1 MSFLPFLLLQVV
13 IFAGLVVVLRR
24 VLSRS
29 ATDTA
34 AHLESLT
41 AEYTRRQEELK
52 RRLEESERQY
62 TEQLSK
68 AKAEAE
74 RLLAEAKQEAASSQ
88 AKTLEEA
95 RLESERIVRQGVETR
110 DALRRDIERE
120 IDRRSLERACELIQR
135 ALPRTLREDLQTR
148 WFDELFRDGLAK
160 QFERLRTEEAANE
173 VKVVSA
179 LPLTKDQQALLR
191 SQLKERLGRNVTVT
205 EQIDDR
211 LVAGLTMTIG
221 SLVFDGSLAS
231 RVQEAMRKVKD
242 AAN

>member
-13 IFAGLVVVLRR
+13 IFAGLVAVLRK

-34 AHLESLT
+34 AHLESLS

-52 RRLEESERQY
+52 RRLEESEKQY
-62 TEQLSK
+62 TEQVSK

-74 RLLAEAKQEAASSQ
+74 RILAEAKQEAASAQS
-88 AKTLEEA
+88 KTLEEA
-95 RLESERIVRQGVETR
+95 RLESERVVRQGVETR

-120 IDRRSLERACELIQR
+120 VDARALERACELIQR
-135 ALPRTLREDLQTR
+135 ALPRSLREDLQKR

-160 QFERLRTEEAANE
+160 QFERLKTEEAANE

-179 LPLTKDQQALLR
+179 LPLTKEQQSLLR
-191 SQLKERLGRNVTVT
+191 AQLKERLGRDVTVT
-205 EQIDDR
+205 EQTDDR

-231 RVQEAMRKVKD
+231 KIQDAMRKVKD
-242 AAN
+242 ASN

>member
-34 AHLESLT
+34 THLEGLT

-74 RLLAEAKQEAASSQ
+74 RIITEATQEAAASQ
-88 AKTLEEA
+88 SKVLEEA

-110 DALRRDIERE
+110 DALRRDMERE
-120 IDRRSLERACELIQR
+120 IETRALERACELIQR
-135 ALPRTLREDLQTR
+135 ALPLNLREDLQKR

-160 QFERLRTEEAANE
+160 QFERLKTEEAANE
-173 VKVVSA
+173 VTVVSA
-179 LPLTKDQQALLR
+179 LPLTQDQQAFLR
-191 SQLKERLGRNVTVT
+191 AQLTERLGRDVTVT
-205 EQIDDR
+205 ERTDER
-211 LVAGLTMTIG
+211 LVAGLTMTVG

-231 RVQEAMRKVKD
+231 RIQEAMRKVQHVAD
-242 AAN
+242 

>member
-13 IFAGLVVVLRR
+13 IFAGLVAVLRK

-34 AHLESLT
+34 AHLEGLS

-52 RRLEESERQY
+52 RRLEESEKQY

-68 AKAEAE
+68 AKAESE
-74 RLLAEAKQEAASSQ
+74 RIIAEAKQEAVSSQ
-88 AKTLEEA
+88 AKTMEEA
-95 RLESERIVRQGVETR
+95 RAESERVVRQGIETR

-120 IDRRSLERACELIQR
+120 IDARVLERACELIQR
-135 ALPRTLREDLQTR
+135 ALPASLREELHKR
-148 WFDELFRDGLAK
+148 SFDDLFRDGLAK
-160 QFERLRTEEAANE
+160 QFERLKTEEAANE
-173 VKVVSA
+173 VTVVSA
-179 LPLTKDQQALLR
+179 LPLTKEQQSLLR
-191 SQLKERLGRNVTVT
+191 AQLKQRLGRDVTVT
-205 EQIDDR
+205 EQTDDR

-231 RVQEAMRKVKD
+231 RIQEAMRKVKD
-242 AAN
+242 ASN

>member
-1 MSFLPFLLLQVV
+1 MSFLPFLILQVV
-13 IFAGLVVVLRR
+13 IFAGLVAVLRR
-24 VLSRS
+24 VLKHS

-52 RRLEESERQY
+52 RRLEESETQY

-74 RLLAEAKQEAASSQ
+74 RIIAEAKQAAASSQ

-95 RLESERIVRQGVETR
+95 RLESERIVRQGIETR

-120 IDRRSLERACELIQR
+120 IDTRALERACELIQR
-135 ALPRTLREDLQTR
+135 SLPRSLREDLQKR
-148 WFDELFRDGLAK
+148 WFEELFRDGLAK
-160 QFERLRTEEAANE
+160 QFERLKTEEAANE

-179 LPLTKDQQALLR
+179 LPLTKEQQTFLR
-191 SQLKERLGRNVTVT
+191 TQLKERLGREVTVT
-205 EQIDDR
+205 EQTDDR

-231 RVQEAMRKVKD
+231 RIQEAMRKVKD
-242 AAN
+242 AAG

>member
-34 AHLESLT
+34 THLEGLT

-74 RLLAEAKQEAASSQ
+74 RIIAEAKQEAASSQ
-88 AKTLEEA
+88 SKTLEEA
-95 RLESERIVRQGVETR
+95 RVESERIVRQGVEAR
-110 DALRRDIERE
+110 DALRRDMERE
-120 IDRRSLERACELIQR
+120 INTRALERAGELIQG
-135 ALPRTLREDLQTR
+135 ALPLNLREDLQKR
-148 WFDELFRDGLAK
+148 WFEELFRDGLAK
-160 QFERLRTEEAANE
+160 QFERLKTEEAANE
-173 VKVVSA
+173 VTVVSA
-179 LPLTKDQQALLR
+179 LPLTKDQQAFLR
-191 SQLKERLGRNVTVT
+191 AQLKERLGRDVTVT
-205 EQIDDR
+205 ERTDDR

-231 RVQEAMRKVKD
+231 RIQEAMRKARD
-242 AAN
+242 ASS